1 MIIGLSGRKRSGKS
15 TLGAALEKEFGFKQL
30 AFASGVREFIA
41 AAFGWPI
48 EWLMDEASEFK
59 SVEVLRGAPGRWQLP
74 GRVSVGYGSL
84 TGRELLQHIGTDA
97 ARKIFGEDCWVN
109 VGMKKAADGVTR
121 VCEKCGLG
129 RSHRLHDHG
138 AVEYDDDYFPPHTF
152 IFIKTAPNY
161 VFTDVRFPNEVKA
174 IQNAGGKVIRLNTV
188 ESVTTLHDYVAQY
201 NDNCPETGECQYQG
215 QEPDGNLRDCEL
227 PAAAHPCP
235 FPVDRHVSECSL
247 PDVGDYNLTLT
258 GPLDVNTTAAVN
270 AVKGWLAK

>member
-15 TLGAALEKEFGFKQL
+15 TLGAAVEKEFGFRQL
-30 AFASGVREFIA
+30 AFADSVREFIA
-41 AAFGWPI
+41 AAFGWD
-48 EWLMDEASEFK
+48 LSYVHGDGFK
-59 SVEVLRGAPGRWQLP
+59 SGYHLTVARSPSASSAFEVM
-74 GRVSVGYGSL
+74 S
-84 TGRELLQHIGTDA
+84 GRELLQRIGTDA
-97 ARKIFGEDCWVN
+97 ARKIFGVDCWVN
-109 VGMKKAADGVTR
+109 VGMKKARDTCKFCDEREHLHDKGVTGELICR
-121 VCEKCGLG
+121 RQASPWGPQ
-129 RSHRLHDHG
+129 H
-138 AVEYDDDYFPPHTF
+138 
-152 IFIKTAPNY
+152 Y

-174 IQNAGGKVIRLNTV
+174 IQDAGGKVIRLNTA